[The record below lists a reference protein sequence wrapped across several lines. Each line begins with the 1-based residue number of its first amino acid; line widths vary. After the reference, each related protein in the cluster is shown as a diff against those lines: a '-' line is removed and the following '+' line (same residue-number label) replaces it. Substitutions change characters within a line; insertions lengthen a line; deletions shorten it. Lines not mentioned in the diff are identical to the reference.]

1 MEGASLTG
9 SIQSQQN
16 QLKSTKFCIT
26 NFVIK
31 KNQRNFIKSVGFIK
45 INFWLNSSVENLCN
59 FILLMMESNVECY

>member
-1 MEGASLTG
+1 MKGASLTG

-16 QLKSTKFCIT
+16 QLKSTYFCIT

-45 INFWLNSSVENLCN
+45 KINFRLNSSVENLCN
-59 FILLMMESNVECY
+59 FILLMMVSI